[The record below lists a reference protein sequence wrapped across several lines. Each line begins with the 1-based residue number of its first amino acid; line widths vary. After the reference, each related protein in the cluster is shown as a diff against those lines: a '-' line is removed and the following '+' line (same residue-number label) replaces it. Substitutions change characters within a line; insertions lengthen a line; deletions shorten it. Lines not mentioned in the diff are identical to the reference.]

1 MQTRND
7 LSNDVQRSAGR
18 PRYDNEIGI
27 HDPGHRPDGQGGPID
42 PLVVG
47 VLPVLQTQ
55 VEDVANLASIP
66 LPTTVDSPA

>member
-7 LSNDVQRSAGR
+7 LSDDVQRSGGR
-18 PRYDNEIGI
+18 PRYDNKIGI
-27 HDPGHRPDGQGGPID
+27 HHPGHRPDSQGGPID
-42 PLVVG
+42 PFVVG
-47 VLPVLQTQ
+47 VLPVLQAQ